1 MRMKTLAIGIMW
13 LCALSY
19 ALAGSLFPPLKEM
32 KIDPTTYRFLSD
44 QPVSEFDLK
53 MQITFSSSKGEVIAV
68 VFCYRDERNFAF
80 VGFDT
85 SSARIGKVEEGLEL
99 ELARS
104 SLPSTTKGKSIGVLL
119 RQRSWLIELFV
130 DGRRCIT
137 LSPFAL
143 GLQSGHVGHIASSNY
158 AKISNVSFQPVED
171 VYFADDFM
179 RSAGEQSEWQPISGK
194 WEVKASDNPLRSA
207 NAFTYFGR
215 ATKKDGEAISV
226 VGYPFW
232 DNYSFQASVRCADAG
247 SVGLIFCWL
256 DKSNYYLFRWTGR
269 EGKSAGKMQLLKRS
283 MNNVKVLFESAGGFT
298 PGEWY
303 EVRVETA
310 LNSARVFIDG
320 HKVCEVAD
328 EGLCRGMVGLY
339 TTSVAGAYF
348 DDVVVS
354 RAKEIL
360 VDFEEERTDGILQPL
375 TGTWRMVKLKGL
387 DRACEAEATSEAK
400 ALLGDSRWSNYAVT
414 ALVSCEDKGDGEA
427 SFGICFNY
435 QDEGNHYLADVTIG
449 DKPTV
454 EVVRYLSGE
463 RKLIASKPFKVDTKG
478 MLTLCVSSDEGL
490 IEVSL
495 NGEKLIQAFDASIT
509 SGMLALYAKSSKVRF
524 HELRVRFGVREFNKF
539 SIAHEVF
546 AHEYSMGNWA
556 AAQSDWVEQET
567 KLDGKEIKAI
577 WHRADFW
584 GDMEARLKAN
594 LTNGKVALILTA
606 NGYDINS
613 GYRVEVTGEK
623 IKLFRQGE
631 LVAEAVN
638 EFQSAS
644 IRIRRVGSFVL
655 VSINGKPLL
664 AYSDEAPLT
673 GNKFGFVSIGDA
685 VRREDIELFT
695 ANGVVD
701 MFKRAAVD
709 WIPSNG
715 LWDVSQRWQC
725 DPRWSFFSG
734 ISWNM
739 VHAMSEEEQAK
750 SKAKTMCKQQGATL
764 AVAWSKYLCDGDM
777 TVEFAVAVKM
787 ARERGSYV
795 SYAQDLNVTICADG
809 EDLNSG
815 YTFVLGG
822 WRGKK
827 SAIVRGTKVV
837 AQIDHQPFGEDIHRK
852 WFLIRV
858 EKRGGRL
865 RYFVDEKLLLE
876 YEDKEPLNGKHIAI
890 WTRDNGIMVARFT
903 LCAEHLLGKREP
915 TSVSKPVAK
924 TFYDTL

>member
-1 MRMKTLAIGIMW
+1 MSIVSLCVLSCAI
-13 LCALSY
+13 
-19 ALAGSLFPPLKEM
+19 AGSLFPPLKEI
-32 KIDPTTYRFLSD
+32 KVDTTAYRFLSD

-53 MQITFSSSKGEVIAV
+53 MQIAFSSSKGEVTAI
-68 VFCYRDERNFAF
+68 VFCYLDERNFAF
-80 VGFDT
+80 VGFD
-85 SSARIGKVEEGLEL
+85 SASARIGKVEEGLEL

-104 SLPSTTKGKSIGVLL
+104 NLPSLSKGKSINVFL
-119 RQRSWLIELFV
+119 RQRSWVVELFI
-130 DGRRCIT
+130 DGKRCIT

-143 GLQSGHVGHIASSNY
+143 GMQSGHVGHITSSNY
-158 AKISNVSFQPVED
+158 VKISNVSFQPIED
-171 VYFADDFM
+171 IYFADDFM
-179 RSAGEQSEWQPISGK
+179 RSAGEQSDWQTISGK

-207 NAFTYFGR
+207 NAFTYFGKV
-215 ATKKDGEAISV
+215 TKKDGEAISV

-232 DNYSFQASVRCADAG
+232 DNYSFQASVRCADAS

-256 DKSNYYLFRWTGR
+256 DKGNYYLFRWTGR
-269 EGKSAGKMQLLKRS
+269 DSKSTGKMQLLKRS
-283 MNNVKVLFESAGGFT
+283 SNNVKVLFETAGGFT

-320 HKVCEVAD
+320 YKVCELTD
-328 EGLCRGMVGLY
+328 DGLCRGMVGLY
-339 TTSVAGAYF
+339 TTSTVGAYF

-354 RAKEIL
+354 QAKEIL
-360 VDFEEERTDGILQPL
+360 VDFEEERIDCILQPL
-375 TGTWRMVKLKGL
+375 IGSWKMVKLKGL
-387 DRACEAEATSEAK
+387 DRVCEAETASEAK
-400 ALLGDSRWSNYAVT
+400 ALFGDSRWSNYAVT
-414 ALVSCEDKGDGEA
+414 TLVSYEDKRNGEV

-435 QDEGNHYLADVTIG
+435 QDEGNHYLASVTIG
-449 DKPTV
+449 DKPTA
-454 EVVRYLSGE
+454 ELVRYLSGE
-463 RKLIASKPFKVDTKG
+463 RKLLASTPLKVDTKG
-478 MLTLCVSSDEGL
+478 VLILSVSSDNGL

-556 AAQSDWVEQET
+556 AAQSDWIEQEI
-567 KLDGKEIKAI
+567 KLDDRDAKAV

-584 GDMEARLKAN
+584 GDMEAHVKAN
-594 LTNGKVALILTA
+594 LADGKVALILA
-606 NGYDINS
+606 AKGYDINS
-613 GYRVEVTGEK
+613 GYRVEVTGK
-623 IKLFRQGE
+623 KVKLFREGE
-631 LVAEAVN
+631 VVAEADN
-638 EFQSAS
+638 DSQSAS
-644 IRIRRVGSFVL
+644 IRVMRVGSFVL
-655 VSINGKPLL
+655 VNINGKPLL

-673 GNKFGFVSIGDA
+673 GSKFGFISIGNA
-685 VRREDIELFT
+685 TKREDVELFS
-695 ANGVVD
+695 ANGIVD
-701 MFKRAAVD
+701 MFKKAAVD

-734 ISWNM
+734 VSWNM
-739 VHAMSEEEQAK
+739 VHAVSEDEQAK
-750 SKAKTMCKQQGATL
+750 GKAKTMHKQQGATL
-764 AVAWSKYLCDGDM
+764 AVAWSKYLCDGDI

-827 SAIVRGTKVV
+827 SAIVRGTEVV

-852 WFLIRV
+852 WFLIRI

-876 YEDKEPLNGKHIAI
+876 YEDKEPLTGKHIAI

-903 LCAEHLLGKREP
+903 LCAERFMGKRKP
-915 TSVSKPVAK
+915 TSVSKPVVK